1 MGLVFEKINA
11 SSEHKN
17 HLINIYS
24 VGEKIH
30 DTIDCLVQPCD
41 CLQYLDDVSILI
53 ESMDNRQG
61 LTDNVKVFFFLKQVK
76 NTVERFYFLI
86 KLIKNLALK
95 SIGFKKMFFLQQFLL
110 KLKKLNKIFVLNK
123 IEKLEGK
130 LYVLEKAFL

>member
-24 VGEKIH
+24 VGEKIR

-95 SIGFKKMFFLQQFLL
+95 SISFKKKFSLQQFLL
-110 KLKKLNKIFVLNK
+110 KLKKLKHIFL
-123 IEKLEGK
+123 
-130 LYVLEKAFL
+130 F